1 MHVLVTGGTGFIGR
15 ALCPA
20 LLQAG
25 HQVSVLS
32 RDAARATRAL
42 PGVQALQD
50 LQGAAPAHAVINL
63 AGEPLSDGRWNETRK
78 RRFRTSRIGTT
89 RALLDWIAQL
99 DPAQRPAC
107 LLSGSAIGYYGDRGN
122 DLLDERSPAG
132 EDFAAHLCRDWETEA
147 LRAQTLGVRT
157 SLVRTGVVLGRDGG
171 ALSRML
177 PPFRLGLGGRM
188 GDGRQWMSWIHRD
201 DHVGLLL
208 WLLQH
213 GGEGAYN
220 ATAPTPVTNADF
232 AQQLGQVLH
241 RPALLPAPAAAL
253 RLAFGEMADLLLGSQ
268 RVLPTRAQQEG
279 YVFRYPELGG
289 ALREVIGQGR

>member
-25 HQVSVLS
+25 HRVSVLT
-32 RDAARATRAL
+32 RDTARAARSV
-42 PGVQALQD
+42 PGAQPLQD
-50 LQGAAPAHAVINL
+50 LSEAAPADAVINL
-63 AGEPLSDGRWNETRK
+63 AGEPLSDRRWDETRK
-78 RRFRTSRIGTT
+78 RRFRTSRLGTT
-89 RALLDWIAQL
+89 RALLDWIAQF
-99 DPAQRPAC
+99 DAAQRPRC
-107 LLSGSAIGYYGDRGN
+107 LLSGSAIGYYGDRGS
-122 DLLDERSPAG
+122 DLLDERSAAG
-132 EDFAAHLCRDWETEA
+132 ADFAAQLCRDWEAEA
-147 LRAQTLGVRT
+147 LQAQALGVRT
-157 SLVRTGVVLGRDGG
+157 SLVRTGVVLDGDGG
-171 ALSRML
+171 ALARML
-177 PPFRLGLGGRM
+177 LPFRLGLGGRM

-220 ATAPTPVTNADF
+220 ATAPAPATNADF
-232 AQQLGQVLH
+232 AAQLGHVLH

-268 RVLPTRAQQEG
+268 RVVPARAQQEG
-279 YVFRYPELGG
+279 YVFRYRELEP
-289 ALREVIGQGR
+289 ALRAAIA

>member
-25 HQVSVLS
+25 HQVSVLT
-32 RDAARATRAL
+32 RDAARAARTL
-42 PGVQALQD
+42 PGVQALETLQD
-50 LQGAAPAHAVINL
+50 AAAAQAVINL
-63 AGEPLSDGRWNETRK
+63 AGEPLGEGRWNETRK

-89 RALLDWIAQL
+89 RTLLDWIAQL
-99 DPAQRPAC
+99 DPLQRPAC

-122 DLLDERSPAG
+122 DLLDERSAAG
-132 EDFAAHLCRDWETEA
+132 ADFSAQLCRDWETEA
-147 LRAQTLGVRT
+147 LHAQALGLRT
-157 SLVRTGVVLGRDGG
+157 SLVRTGVVLGGDGG
-171 ALSRML
+171 ALARML

-213 GGEGAYN
+213 GGDGAYN

-232 AQQLGQVLH
+232 AQQLGQALH

-268 RVLPTRAQQEG
+268 RVLPTRAQQQG
-279 YVFRYPELGG
+279 YVFRYPELGP
-289 ALREVIGQGR
+289 ALRAIVG

>member
-25 HQVSVLS
+25 HRVSVLT
-32 RDAARATRAL
+32 RDATRAARIL
-42 PGVQALQD
+42 PGVQALED
-50 LQGAAPAHAVINL
+50 LAQADAADAAINL
-63 AGEPLSDGRWNETRK
+63 AGEPLAEGRWSETRK

-89 RALLDWIAQL
+89 RTLLEWIARQP
-99 DPAQRPAC
+99 DAQRPRC
-107 LLSGSAIGYYGDRGN
+107 LLSGSAIGYYGDAGERV
-122 DLLDERSPAG
+122 LDEASPAG
-132 EDFAAHLCRDWETEA
+132 DDFAAQLCRDWEAEA
-147 LRAQTLGVRT
+147 ARARELGVRVT
-157 SLVRTGVVLGRDGG
+157 LLRTGVVLGRDGG
-171 ALSRML
+171 ALARML

-208 WLLQH
+208 WLLER
-213 GGEGAYN
+213 GGDGAYN
-220 ATAPTPVTNADF
+220 ATAPAPVTNADF
-232 AQQLGQVLH
+232 ARQLGKALH

-268 RVLPTRAQQEG
+268 RVLPARAQQEG
-279 YVFRYPELGG
+279 YAFRYPELGA
-289 ALREVIGQGR
+289 ALSAAVG